1 MAIVLE
7 APEQLELT
15 RPAALYVEPPAALA
29 AANLLNGEAA
39 DNEPQRAGSTSVTI
53 RLVKAVDDPVAA
65 FAGHVGDVFD
75 GYIDGDGGTWIP
87 LSTGDIMLEPEEF
100 EIVEPL
106 GDREETALT
115 ADQATAVPQPDAE
128 LQSPVTSTPTT
139 AATTA
144 TPPPPRTHEDAE
156 ARRRSYLREKDVL
169 QEQISALAIE
179 QVKLKEQIKLC
190 KKESEVL
197 VERLNNLI
205 EDWEHPAPL
214 ALENEP
220 TTPASSTMAKASL
233 DAGKNGGAAD
243 DDAAPAAGPAVA
255 AVAVSTD
262 AQYRAALESAALD
275 RLGLPTRLVQ
285 KLADADCRTIWDL
298 EQLRSEISQG
308 RKKWPKGIG
317 EAKQTQIEDA
327 VLKWVAAN
335 QANWEQ
341 PQAEPAEQQPAAA
354 VSVPADIDDL

>member
-29 AANLLNGEAA
+29 AANLLDGDAA
-39 DNEPQRAGSTSVTI
+39 ENEPQRAGSTSVTI

-65 FAGHVGDVFD
+65 FEGHAGDVFD
-75 GYIDGDGGTWIP
+75 GYVDADGGTWIP

-106 GDREETALT
+106 GSQEETVLT
-115 ADQATAVPQPDAE
+115 ADQATAALQPDAE

-205 EDWEHPAPL
+205 EDWEHPAPPV
-214 ALENEP
+214 LENEP
-220 TTPASSTMAKASL
+220 TTPTSSATTKASL
-233 DAGKNGGAAD
+233 DADKNGGAAD
-243 DDAAPAAGPAVA
+243 DDAAPAAGP

-275 RLGLPTRLVQ
+275 CLGLPNRVVQ

-308 RKKWPKGIG
+308 RKKWPKEIG

-335 QANWEQ
+335 QAKLEQ
-341 PQAEPAEQQPAAA
+341 PLAGPAEQPPAAA
-354 VSVPADIDDL
+354 VNVSADIDDL